1 MAGFG
6 PADPGFESR
15 PGYHSACLQL
25 VFHGYAMLETAELLG
40 RQVISVQYLAGTAIS
55 MLLGSSLTL
64 HNSSS

>member
-1 MAGFG
+1 
-6 PADPGFESR
+6 
-15 PGYHSACLQL
+15 
-25 VFHGYAMLETAELLG
+25 MLETAELLG